1 MEMANIFGVFSL
13 LFLSCGLYGLYAFFK
28 MKKDGHINETLL
40 LGRNFVESQ
49 CKDKDEF
56 IRKSSPAVLIF
67 AIAGI
72 GYGVIDLIHYY
83 VKPMATV
90 DNIAMAAFLIV
101 IIGFMAYTSKLRK
114 EYF

>member
-1 MEMANIFGVFSL
+1 MGMESIFGVFSL
-13 LFLSCGLYGLYAFFK
+13 LFLSCGLYGLYAFVS
-28 MKKDGHINETLL
+28 MKKSGHINETLL
-40 LGRNFVESQ
+40 LGRNYDEYN

-72 GYGVIDLIHYY
+72 AYGVIDLIHFY
-83 VKPMATV
+83 VKPMPVA
-90 DNIAMAAFLIV
+90 DNVAMAAFLIV
-101 IIGFMAYTSKLRK
+101 IIGFMAYTSKLKK

>member
-13 LFLSCGLYGLYAFFK
+13 LFLSCGLYGLYAFVS
-28 MKKDGHINETLL
+28 MKKSGHINETLL
-40 LGRNFVESQ
+40 LGKNFVESQ

-56 IRKSSPAVLIF
+56 IRKSLPAVLVF

-72 GYGVIDLIHYY
+72 AYGVIDLVHYY

-90 DNIAMAAFLIV
+90 DNIAMAIFLIV